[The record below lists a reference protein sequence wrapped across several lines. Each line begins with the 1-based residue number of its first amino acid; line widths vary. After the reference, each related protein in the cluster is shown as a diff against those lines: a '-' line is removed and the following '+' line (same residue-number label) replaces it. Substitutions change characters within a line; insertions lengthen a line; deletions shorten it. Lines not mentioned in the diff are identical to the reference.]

1 MPIPRSPLDYDAE
14 AEAYDATRG
23 GAPRAEAAAAA
34 VLDLVPARART
45 LLDLGCGTGIVTA
58 RLRRPGLRVLGADA
72 SYGMATMAA
81 RRGIPVVIASGTGL
95 PVRSRS
101 VGAVSAVWLLHLLRE
116 PGVVPRLIAEVARTL
131 RPGGVFV
138 TTVDKDAA
146 HDVGGDIDEVLAP
159 HLTSTPA
166 DASAEVTAYAAQAG
180 LRPCG
185 ETLFTGFGQGVT
197 PRGAAEALRAGR
209 YASRVLP
216 RGATVEEVATRLGA
230 LPEQDVPR
238 ADPTYRLAAFVRD

>member
-1 MPIPRSPLDYDAE
+1 M
-14 AEAYDATRG
+14 
-23 GAPRAEAAAAA
+23 
-34 VLDLVPARART
+34 
-45 LLDLGCGTGIVTA
+45 
-58 RLRRPGLRVLGADA
+58 LGADA
-72 SYGMATMAA
+72 SYGMAATAA

-95 PVRSRS
+95 PVRSGS
-101 VGAVSAVWLLHLLRE
+101 LDAVSAVWLLHLLRE
-116 PGVVPRLIAEVARTL
+116 PGAVPRLIAEVGRTL

-166 DASAEVTAYAAQAG
+166 DASAEVTAYAARAG

-185 ETLFTGFGQGVT
+185 EALFTGFGQGVT

-209 YASRVLP
+209 YASRVAP
-216 RGATVEEVATRLGA
+216 RGATVEEVATRLEE
-230 LPEQDVPR
+230 LPDREVPR
-238 ADPTYRLAAFVRD
+238 AAPTYRLAVFVRD